1 MSTEQELWWP
11 KINGKEGKKA
21 YLDLTCAASASV
33 AAASFHAHNIT
44 NKQYPDLCV
53 AFIKAWPSDHP
64 GEHETQTRLVTEND
78 NLFTARSSTQS
89 MDHDQNSQ
97 EQEEQAAEEEEVSHS
112 VGHKNKNL
120 TAALSTSESNNM
132 SS

>member
-1 MSTEQELWWP
+1 MLPLLLKLLPLFTP
-11 KINGKEGKKA
+11 
-21 YLDLTCAASASV
+21 
-33 AAASFHAHNIT
+33 IT
-44 NKQYPDLCV
+44 SPTNNTSICV
-53 AFIKAWPSDHP
+53 WLLLRPGHQTIQGRQDKT

-112 VGHKNKNL
+112 VGQKNKNL